1 MASPPR
7 RSGLD
12 DPETTNPRSQP
23 VARPPDDQATR
34 AVEGMA
40 PIAELRAALGTQG
53 AGGAQTLPLFAMP
66 DAIIVGRGTASD
78 WQLED
83 TSLSRKH
90 AQFRWNGRELTVE
103 DLGSANGTRVN
114 GRPARNPT
122 PVKPGDTVQ
131 LGTVIIT
138 LALTAPLPSQ
148 DDQATRMVAQ
158 ADVGLPPLSAQATVV
173 RAPAPSPAGAGDFA
187 ERARNHQP
195 HAQQLFTPERDFAGP
210 DEQTR
215 AWDPRAALVRAPD
228 RAIDA
233 ELADKLK
240 TLWREK
246 RRTLVLA
253 GAAAWVAVL
262 LIVWAAFEKGP
273 TIEDVT
279 ASQTAKAKGSQ
290 KPVVTQLAP
299 PKSPSPT
306 ANTAAKD
313 PTAAAKDPNTTAK
326 DPNTTAKD
334 PTLPTTKN
342 PETTAVAGQENED
355 SARTNAAD
363 PATIDRDDQLERAVA
378 AYDQGRMQ
386 EALGLWKHLAADGKD
401 ATAKFMVELIES
413 RLGSGATP

>member
-23 VARPPDDQATR
+23 MARPTDDQATR

-53 AGGAQTLPLFAMP
+53 SAGAQTLPLFAMP

-138 LALTAPLPSQ
+138 LALTAPAPTQ
-148 DDQATRMVAQ
+148 DEQATRMVAQ
-158 ADVGLPPLSAQATVV
+158 AEIGLPPLSAQPTVV
-173 RAPAPSPAGAGDFA
+173 RAPSPVGAGDFG
-187 ERARNHQP
+187 ERAQARPHP
-195 HAQQLFTPERDFAGP
+195 HAQQLFSPEKDFAGP

-215 AWDPRAALVRAPD
+215 PWDPRAALVRAPD

-233 ELADKLK
+233 ELAERLK

-246 RRTLVLA
+246 RRTLLLA
-253 GAAAWVAVL
+253 GAAAWVALL
-262 LIVWAAFEKGP
+262 LIAWAAFENGP
-273 TIEDVT
+273 TEED
-279 ASQTAKAKGSQ
+279 APPSQTAKTKGKTKDSSG
-290 KPVVTQLAP
+290 KPVVTQLTP
-299 PKSPSPT
+299 PKSPSPA
-306 ANTAAKD
+306 ANTAVKD
-313 PTAAAKDPNTTAK
+313 PNTTPNISNTTAK
-326 DPNTTAKD
+326 DPVA
-334 PTLPTTKN
+334 PTEKN
-342 PETTAVAGQENED
+342 PETTAAAVPNNDD
-355 SARTNAAD
+355 SASANAAD
-363 PATIDRDDQLERAVA
+363 PATLDRDDQLERAVA

-386 EALGLWKHLAADGKD
+386 EALGLWRHLAADGKD
-401 ATAKFMVELIES
+401 ATARFMVELIES
-413 RLGSGATP
+413 RLGAGGTQ